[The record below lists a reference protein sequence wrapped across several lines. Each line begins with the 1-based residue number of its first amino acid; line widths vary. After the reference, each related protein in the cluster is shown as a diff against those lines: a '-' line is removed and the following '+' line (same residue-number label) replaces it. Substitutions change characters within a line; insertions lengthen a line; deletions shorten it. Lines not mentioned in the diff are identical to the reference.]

1 MVDVSDCLK
10 AQIETDDVA
19 ILTCHALPNAA
30 VVIPRNQLGRLRG
43 VEGEAAL
50 QLQQQQFL
58 GAGTLATG
66 SQGHV
71 YAEEA

>member
-1 MVDVSDCLK
+1 MDASDWLK
-10 AQIETDDVA
+10 AQIEIDDVA

-30 VVIPRNQLGRLRG
+30 VVIPRNQLGRERDI
-43 VEGEAAL
+43 EDEAAL

-71 YAEEA
+71 HAEEA